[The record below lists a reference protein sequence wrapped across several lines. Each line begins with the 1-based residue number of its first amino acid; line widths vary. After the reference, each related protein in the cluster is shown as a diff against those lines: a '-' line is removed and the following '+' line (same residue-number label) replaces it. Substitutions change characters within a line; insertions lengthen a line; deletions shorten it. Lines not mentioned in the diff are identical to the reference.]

1 MNVLSPIN
9 ITYISPPEMKS
20 RKLRKIYQKAIY
32 STRLFHDKVDPFFT
46 VSLVLVAIAL
56 WPVAHAWDKI

>member
-1 MNVLSPIN
+1 
-9 ITYISPPEMKS
+9 
-20 RKLRKIYQKAIY
+20 
-32 STRLFHDKVDPFFT
+32 LFHDKVDPFFT